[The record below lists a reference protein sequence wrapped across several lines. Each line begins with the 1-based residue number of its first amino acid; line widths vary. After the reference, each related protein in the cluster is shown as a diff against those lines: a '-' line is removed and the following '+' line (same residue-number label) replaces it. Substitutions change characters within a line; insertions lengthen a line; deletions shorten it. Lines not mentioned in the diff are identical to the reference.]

1 MIRIPLEDL
10 LRLVEHV
17 RELDITGGKETY
29 FEYTL
34 PQRTDKESTFSYR
47 TVKVDNRY
55 GRWEVEV

>member
-17 RELDITGGKETY
+17 RELDVMGGKE
-29 FEYTL
+29 FHIEYAI
-34 PQRTDKESTFSYR
+34 PQRTDKEATFSYR